1 MADAQHDRL
10 GPLRQLVE
18 ATDDLR
24 VLDLV
29 IETVEV
35 LEKDTALVLD
45 QTHIARDIAARTQ
58 AGDWFGNTELTEIM
72 SDADYFVRVYKQQ
85 REEIRQLQATLRDKR
100 SRLSTPDST
109 P

>member
-1 MADAQHDRL
+1 MADQQPNRL
-10 GPLRQLVE
+10 EPLLQLAE
-18 ATDDLR
+18 TIEDTH

-29 IETVEV
+29 IATVEI

-45 QTHIARDIAARTQ
+45 QTHIARDIAARTK

-85 REEIRQLQATLRDKR
+85 REEIGQLQATLRDKR
-100 SRLSTPDST
+100 SRISTSDET
-109 P
+109 

>member
-1 MADAQHDRL
+1 MADERHDRL
-10 GPLRQLVE
+10 EPLRQLVE
-18 ATDDLR
+18 MTDDIR

-29 IETVEV
+29 IATVDV

-45 QTHIARDIAARTQ
+45 QTHIARDIAARTK

-85 REEIRQLQATLRDKR
+85 REQVGQLKATLRDKR
-100 SRLSTPDST
+100 TRLNTPDAT
-109 P
+109 